1 VIAAGLLL
9 LAVGAV
15 DLLRQMVH
23 TRRWLA
29 YTISAVAL
37 IVVSAGLDAVIAGLL
52 AVAVAAIWTWVM
64 PERGPARAGLWPVAL
79 LGLTA
84 AACVVISRG
93 RPRPGPLGELWA
105 AYRPTDAVAVDVI
118 LLVIGCLVF
127 LLESGNAVVRI
138 ALRSEMDERGAGTQ
152 TPSGIAAGPSGDTRG
167 DVEEGAGP
175 VAPAAARDAA
185 GTDPAAVRDAAAGA
199 DPAVHVAV
207 PADATVDPG
216 SDPEPTPSPVLKGG
230 RLIGPLERILVFVL
244 TLAGAYT
251 LIAAVFAAKG
261 IVRFPEISADGKS
274 GNRAEYFLIGSLV
287 SWVTALAAA
296 FLVWWGVHAG

>member
-1 VIAAGLLL
+1 MIAAGLLL

-29 YTISAVAL
+29 YTISAVVL
-37 IVVSAGLDAVIAGLL
+37 VVVSAGLDAVIAGLL

-64 PERGPARAGLWPVAL
+64 PERGATRAGLWPVAL

-84 AACVVISRG
+84 AACVVIARG

-105 AYRPTDAVAVDVI
+105 VYRPTDAVSVDVI

-138 ALRSEMDERGAGTQ
+138 ALRSEMGESETGESAPSVEADVDTAESVRPIAPDAERRAV
-152 TPSGIAAGPSGDTRG
+152 AAP
-167 DVEEGAGP
+167 
-175 VAPAAARDAA
+175 
-185 GTDPAAVRDAAAGA
+185 TDPAVRAAAHA
-199 DPAVHVAV
+199 DPAA
-207 PADATVDPG
+207 PADPAPDESAP
-216 SDPEPTPSPVLKGG
+216 PPAPVLKGG

>member
-1 VIAAGLLL
+1 MIAAGLLL

-29 YTISAVAL
+29 FTLAAVAL
-37 IVVSAGLDAVIAGLL
+37 VAVSAGLDAVIAGLL

-84 AACVVISRG
+84 AACVVIARG

-105 AYRPTDAVAVDVI
+105 TYRPTDTVSVDVI

-138 ALRSEMDERGAGTQ
+138 ALRSEMGEREAVQ
-152 TPSGIAAGPSGDTRG
+152 TPP
-167 DVEEGAGP
+167 P
-175 VAPAAARDAA
+175 DAA
-185 GTDPAAVRDAAAGA
+185 GSPSVADGAEADGGAGA
-199 DPAVHVAV
+199 PRRADDP
-207 PADATVDPG
+207 PADALRAADAPRRAG
-216 SDPEPTPSPVLKGG
+216 SDALPAPTEPGDAVSAPSPVLKGG

-296 FLVWWGVHAG
+296 FLVWWGVNAG